1 MKLLKWLSVVVGAL
15 LALMGAIWIL
25 QGINVLGG
33 SFMSGQLFWAAM
45 GAIAL
50 IFGIVL
56 LTFGTRR
63 PRAAPPPSGRS

>member
-1 MKLLKWLSVVVGAL
+1 MLKWLSVVVGAL
-15 LALMGAIWIL
+15 LALIGIIWIL

-50 IFGIVL
+50 IFGTVL
-56 LTFGTRR
+56 LTYGARR
-63 PRAAPPPSGRS
+63 PKATPPPSGRS